1 MSAFEPFLQYFATG
15 SDHDTASCQDYEGY
29 KVVEFLLE
37 EIQIIDL
44 FTHLSYNHI
53 GFLNTRLQL

>member
-15 SDHDTASCQDYEGY
+15 SDHDIASCQDYKEY
-29 KVVEFLLE
+29 EVVEFLFE

-44 FTHLSYNHI
+44 FMHLSYNHI
-53 GFLNTRLQL
+53 GFLNTCL